1 MLEHIKEKFPA
12 IFGRGENDDNF
23 SISAKQKLIAKFFL
37 FMTIGVGLALTILIQ
52 EKTSEKDNK
61 SDEKA
66 QADIVKVDL
75 PDKGLNTE
83 LQWRNYY
90 DDQRAK
96 DKKEMEERLKE
107 IEESQAR
114 VMKKANEVVEQEL
127 SATKEK
133 LAMAQRELA
142 SASLD
147 LKRVTKEE
155 DDRINAAPAH
165 SESSLNT
172 QSFNNEI
179 EFGKPRAAAS
189 YVPEGTYFT
198 GNLLGGIVVST
209 ALNAPDENTTPVSI
223 RLKDR
228 GNLSELNKTDISK
241 CRIMGSAYGD
251 LSSERAIIRLEKMV
265 CEENGFYITSKI
277 TGQIFGP
284 DGFNGIKGSI
294 VDTSSKHLKNAMIG
308 GMISGFSSSVKG
320 QEGLSLSSGGLVSTK
335 SKGAKQMLGQGAMEG
350 VSNSGD
356 KIAEYFLRQAEAM
369 SPVLT
374 IPTGV
379 RVNAQITTGFYMGE
393 VGTHKKVKESRQQ
406 NRGKNK

>member
-1 MLEHIKEKFPA
+1 MEIIKMLERIKEKFSA
-12 IFGRGENDDNF
+12 IFGRGGNDDNF

-37 FMTIGVGLALTILIQ
+37 FMIIAVGLGLTILIQ
-52 EKTSEKDNK
+52 EKTSENDNK
-61 SDEKA
+61 SDENA
-66 QADIVKVDL
+66 QAEIVKVDL
-75 PDKGLNTE
+75 PYKGLNTE
-83 LQWRNYY
+83 RQWRNYY

-147 LKRVTKEE
+147 LKRVAKEE
-155 DDRINAAPAH
+155 EERVNSVPAH
-165 SESSLNT
+165 SESLLNT

-179 EFGKPRAAAS
+179 EFGKPKSAAN

-209 ALNAPDENTTPVSI
+209 ALNTADENATPVSI

-251 LSSERAIIRLEKMV
+251 LPSERAIIRLEKMV

-308 GMISGFSSSVKG
+308 GMISGLSKSVKG
-320 QEGLSLSSGGLVSTK
+320 EEGLNLSSGGLLSTK
-335 SKGAKQMLGQGAMEG
+335 SKSAKQMLGQGAMEG

-356 KIAEYFLRQAEAM
+356 KIAEYFLRQAEVM

-393 VGTHKKVKESRQQ
+393 IGTHKKLKESRQ
-406 NRGKNK
+406 